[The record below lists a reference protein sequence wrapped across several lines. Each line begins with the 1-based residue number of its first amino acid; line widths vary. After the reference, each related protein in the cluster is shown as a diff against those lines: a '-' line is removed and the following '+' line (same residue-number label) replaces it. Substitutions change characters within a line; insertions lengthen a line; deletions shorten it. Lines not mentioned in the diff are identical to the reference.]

1 MIFDQNVENKEVIA
15 HLEQAIGV
23 LDDLSGTPNDLRIF
37 GKINS
42 EQGYELAMEAIELL
56 DKIVKLIKLNTK

>member
-1 MIFDQNVENKEVIA
+1 MIFDQNAENKEVIA